1 MDDTMARRACGA
13 FQYYTCTRLP
23 VRHAFTTKRGGVST
37 GACESMNLG
46 FGRGDDPENVR
57 RNYHILA
64 DALSIPY
71 ERITMTKQVHHD
83 AVTVVTE
90 DEVYEVTL
98 VGSGVITNKI
108 ADHDESVDEQTKPQV
123 VTLAD
128 AIDAAAVA
136 NPGRVDEAT
145 ISLRDGKAVY
155 VVRIESES
163 GMSTLYVDA
172 LSAELLGSEVL
183 EEDEDPE

>member
-71 ERITMTKQVHHD
+71 ERITMTKQVHRD

-90 DEVYEVTL
+90 ET
-98 VGSGVITNKI
+98 VGMGLTQPM
-108 ADHDESVDEQTKPQV
+108 AWE
-123 VTLAD
+123 
-128 AIDAAAVA
+128 
-136 NPGRVDEAT
+136 
-145 ISLRDGKAVY
+145 
-155 VVRIESES
+155 
-163 GMSTLYVDA
+163 
-172 LSAELLGSEVL
+172 
-183 EEDEDPE
+183 